1 MKFAAIGIGLTFL
14 MLLVIS
20 IGLLDEDHPDPI
32 VIISDGLRLTPDS
45 DQPLYFP
52 IFPDPALDARPV
64 VQVATFTASTT
75 QLASAQPAVQTP
87 LPHSSPPEPVNIP
100 ETSPTEEQDSNF
112 TFTQP
117 EPTVPDPVPAQTEPE
132 PQPEPI
138 VVPEPVAPATP
149 NSAQPANVQWGVF
162 SGETSGI
169 REFESYVPHNPDFL
183 AYFVHWGNQ
192 NGELPTFL
200 QAEARDK
207 GRTLVLFWEASDY
220 IIGGTNQPAYAYRNI
235 LDGDFDAYFDD
246 FYQQLDDYGGDVILI
261 PFSELN
267 GNWTPWSGTLNGN
280 TPAEAVAAF
289 RKVYRKFSPLSNVQ
303 IGLALNAAS
312 VPNTT
317 ENQLENYY
325 PGSEFVDIIGLDG
338 FNGLNNEWLSFDEIF
353 GRPLDRLAKYNKPVM
368 IFSYASGEGPN
379 KDEWLYDMYYEQLP
393 KHPYVTGWVYF
404 NQNKEMNWLI
414 WSDAP
419 ALDVFNETVEQLNNM

>member
-20 IGLLDEDHPDPI
+20 IGLLDENHPDPVVI
-32 VIISDGLRLTPDS
+32 VSDGLRLTPATDR
-45 DQPLYFP
+45 PLYFP
-52 IFPDPALDARPV
+52 IFPDPVLDARPV

-87 LPHSSPPEPVNIP
+87 LPHSISPKPESNEIL
-100 ETSPTEEQDSNF
+100 EEVVKEEEDPDF
-112 TFTQP
+112 TFSQP
-117 EPTVPDPVPAQTEPE
+117 EPTVTEPE
-132 PQPEPI
+132 SIEPEPKVEPAPTTPSTPSSPQP
-138 VVPEPVAPATP
+138 A
-149 NSAQPANVQWGVF
+149 SVQWGVF
-162 SGETSGI
+162 TGETSGI
-169 REFESYVPHNPDFL
+169 REFESYVPYNPDFL

-192 NGELPTFL
+192 NGELPNFL

-220 IIGGTNQPAYAYRNI
+220 LIGGTNQPAYSYRNI
-235 LDGDFDAYFDD
+235 LNGNFDDYFDD

-325 PGSEFVDIIGLDG
+325 PGSDFVDIVGLDG
-338 FNGLNNEWLSFDEIF
+338 FNGLNGEWLSFDEIF
-353 GRPLDRLAKYNKPVM
+353 GRPLERLSKYNKPVM

-379 KDEWLYDMYYEQLP
+379 KDEWLYDMYYQQLP

-404 NQNKEMNWLI
+404 NQDKEMNWLI
-414 WSDAP
+414 WSDQP
-419 ALDVFNETVEQLNNM
+419 ALDVFNETVEQLNAS